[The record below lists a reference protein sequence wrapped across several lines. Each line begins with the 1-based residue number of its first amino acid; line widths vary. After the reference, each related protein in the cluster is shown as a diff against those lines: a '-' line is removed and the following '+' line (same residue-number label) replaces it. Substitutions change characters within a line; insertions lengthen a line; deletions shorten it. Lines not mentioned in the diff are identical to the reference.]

1 MLALKHQSFNAKKV
15 TWVALAILAVLLPDL
30 ALASPSG
37 GGLPWDDPLQTLA
50 DSFTGPVA
58 YVVSVL
64 ALFASFAGLAFG
76 GEINDTTRRVFLVAL
91 IISGL
96 VFITQLLTSL
106 FGVSGAVI

>member
-1 MLALKHQSFNAKKV
+1 MLALKPQSLNAKKMA
-15 TWVALAILAVLLPDL
+15 WVALAILAIILPDL

-37 GGLPWDDPLQTLA
+37 GGLPWDDPLQTLT

-58 YVVSVL
+58 YAVSIL

-76 GEINDTTRRVFLVAL
+76 GEMNDTTRRVFLVVL

-96 VFITQLLTSL
+96 VFISQLLTSM